1 MSLTLINNDEELLK
15 DIERDVQY
23 IRDIAYELDE
33 LVNKQRE
40 PLNNLETSIMNT
52 TTNIK
57 MSENSLIN
65 ADDDNNNYNKKKL
78 LLGITSGILL
88 TSIIVSPY
96 ISIPL
101 GLISMGGY
109 LYLKK

>member
-1 MSLTLINNDEELLK
+1 MSLTLINNDDELLK

-23 IRDIAYELDE
+23 IRDMAYELDE

-57 MSENSLIN
+57 MSERDLAGIKHNIDVKNAAIGKQKELIAKVQEKLAN
-65 ADDDNNNYNKKKL
+65 INKL
-78 LLGITSGILL
+78 
-88 TSIIVSPY
+88 
-96 ISIPL
+96 
-101 GLISMGGY
+101 
-109 LYLKK
+109 